1 MKKLLFLFVSI
12 LTITGC
18 KQTASQ
24 TGAANGNADDTAKVV
39 LKYAKGFT
47 VEYKDGCKLVTIAD
61 PQKEDAKEYKFALV
75 PRGEKNSFKNLQNQG
90 YTLLETPVRGVI
102 CMTALQLSGFIKLE
116 ALDHIVGINTS
127 RRLENKEMAQRIEEG
142 KTVKIGKEGNF
153 DEELII
159 AANPDVIFISLSK
172 RGGYDKMEEVGLPLV
187 PYLGYQE
194 TDPLAQAEWIKFTG
208 MFIGET
214 EKANQLFEGIEK
226 RYLEA
231 KNLMAQQTNKTPKTI
246 LYGLMHGANWYAMGG
261 ESYFSHLFR
270 DAGIEYFL
278 KDDNRSGG
286 VNIDFEKIY
295 EQAGQCDYWI
305 IQNKNKEPMTYESM
319 KSQDPRYADFR
330 AWKEKHVICCETFKT
345 TVNEEAPMEPDVVL
359 KDIIKAVYPNLLPDY
374 EQKYYKLLP

>member
-12 LTITGC
+12 LTITSC

-102 CMTALQLSGFIKLE
+102 CMTALQLSGLIKLE

-187 PYLGYQE
+187 PYLG
-194 TDPLAQAEWIKFTG
+194 
-208 MFIGET
+208 
-214 EKANQLFEGIEK
+214 
-226 RYLEA
+226 
-231 KNLMAQQTNKTPKTI
+231 
-246 LYGLMHGANWYAMGG
+246 
-261 ESYFSHLFR
+261 
-270 DAGIEYFL
+270 
-278 KDDNRSGG
+278 
-286 VNIDFEKIY
+286 
-295 EQAGQCDYWI
+295 
-305 IQNKNKEPMTYESM
+305 
-319 KSQDPRYADFR
+319 
-330 AWKEKHVICCETFKT
+330 
-345 TVNEEAPMEPDVVL
+345 
-359 KDIIKAVYPNLLPDY
+359 
-374 EQKYYKLLP
+374 